1 MVHCYVVCVLC
12 HCRRVTP
19 GSTSSLIARKPHS
32 SGKGRRRPEPT
43 GTGYTGAYDFDLHLS
58 TIKPPRWQQQ
68 QYRRQ
73 VEQGSMTMGAVGRSR
88 FASPRSP
95 CSTSPRS
102 PVAALSFTPAP
113 RGLQA
118 TAAAGS
124 PAAGPRRL
132 SQTFLGAGIPL
143 SPPVLK
149 QQHQQPCS
157 SSTPAAAAA
166 AGRRAVQAAQTEVK
180 PAANAPKGAAGAG
193 QGFGQVLWPY
203 TEVDAQ
209 GPAGGSKP
217 GPGAGDFT
225 PSRRRGRGVGGPGAP
240 PAGKGAKA
248 AATAPAK
255 VPSSR
260 TFARQRQQ
268 LAQELYKQWNG
279 LVRA

>member
-1 MVHCYVVCVLC
+1 
-12 HCRRVTP
+12 
-19 GSTSSLIARKPHS
+19 LIARKPHS
-32 SGKGRRRPEPT
+32 SGRGRRHPEPT
-43 GTGYTGAYDFDLHLS
+43 DTGYTGAYDFDVHLS

-68 QYRRQ
+68 QYRHHA
-73 VEQGSMTMGAVGRSR
+73 EQGSMTVGAVGHSR

-95 CSTSPRS
+95 CSTSPHS

-132 SQTFLGAGIPL
+132 SQTFLGAGMPL

-149 QQHQQPCS
+149 QQHQQLGG
-157 SSTPAAAAA
+157 STPSAAAAT
-166 AGRRAVQAAQTEVK
+166 AGGRAVQAAQTDVK
-180 PAANAPKGAAGAG
+180 HAGADARKGGTQAG
-193 QGFGQVLWPY
+193 QCFGQVLWPH

-209 GPAGGSKP
+209 AAAGGSKP

-225 PSRRRGRGVGGPGAP
+225 PSRRRGKGVGGPGALS
-240 PAGKGAKA
+240 PAKGAKA